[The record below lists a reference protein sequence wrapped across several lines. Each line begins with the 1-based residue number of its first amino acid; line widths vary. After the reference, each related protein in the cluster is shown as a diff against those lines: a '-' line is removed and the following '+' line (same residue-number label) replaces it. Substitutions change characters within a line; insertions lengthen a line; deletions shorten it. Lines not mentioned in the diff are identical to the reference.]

1 MALTARSDVVASF
14 TEVLM
19 ALTARSGKAIAVAI
33 AIRAELPFADRTG
46 ANGVTTTA
54 DDHVAHVAL
63 GFTVEGAGVS
73 SASDRSGQLVQQQ
86 SKHSRT
92 IDTRVL
98 GRFL

>member
-1 MALTARSDVVASF
+1 
-14 TEVLM
+14 M
-19 ALTARSGKAIAVAI
+19 ALTARSGKAIAIAI
-33 AIRAELPFADRTG
+33 AITAELPFADRAGAGTWH

-63 GFTVEGAGVS
+63 GFTVEGGVS
-73 SASDRSGQLVQQQ
+73 SASDRSGQLAQQQ

>member
-1 MALTARSDVVASF
+1 MAPCQGLFAAGTILRRAAIAAEIFLALETTTNAYASF
-14 TEVLM
+14 TEALV

-63 GFTVEGAGVS
+63 GFTVEGG
-73 SASDRSGQLVQQQ
+73 
-86 SKHSRT
+86 
-92 IDTRVL
+92 L
-98 GRFL
+98 G